1 METVGDVILFINP
14 LYLVIGIVYV
24 LCLALP
30 SIHDFLN
37 IPNKSS
43 KLDTTRETTKH
54 ISILGLSFL
63 ICLIIILVFL
73 FVIVFIIVAVRS
85 KNKDETF
92 FDYIINLLGNTKDLF
107 NRYFWNNGNNAY
119 AYMSII
125 WCFVVLMLM
134 FIFYSLAN
142 KDFAKSLYFPNQ
154 EKDDNV
160 KHFHKHFLLM
170 FFICFIFSSII
181 TVMSIQKK
189 IPVIFI
195 ANICLLFTILI
206 FGIASFAMKKLIII
220 PAFFILLGYGIT
232 LTPHFV
238 S

>member
-1 METVGDVILFINP
+1 METVGDVILFVNP

-30 SIHDFLN
+30 SIHDLLN

-43 KLDTTRETTKH
+43 KLDTTRETAKH

-63 ICLIIILVFL
+63 ISLVSIIVVLYLLVFVL
-73 FVIVFIIVAVRS
+73 VAVKS
-85 KNKDETF
+85 NLEELKYDILFTNTNKR
-92 FDYIINLLGNTKDLF
+92 F
-107 NRYFWNNGNNAY
+107 NRFFWNNGNNAY

-125 WCFVVLMLM
+125 WCFIVLMLM

-142 KDFAKSLYFPNQ
+142 KDFAKSLYFPKQ
-154 EKDDNV
+154 KKDNNV
-160 KHFHKHFLLM
+160 KYFHKHFLLM

-181 TVMSIQKK
+181 TIMSIQKK
-189 IPVIFI
+189 MPVIFI
-195 ANICLLFTILI
+195 ANICLLLTILI
-206 FGIASFAMKKLIII
+206 FGIASFATKKLIII
-220 PAFFILLGYGIT
+220 PAFLILIGYGIT
-232 LTPHFV
+232 LTPHFL